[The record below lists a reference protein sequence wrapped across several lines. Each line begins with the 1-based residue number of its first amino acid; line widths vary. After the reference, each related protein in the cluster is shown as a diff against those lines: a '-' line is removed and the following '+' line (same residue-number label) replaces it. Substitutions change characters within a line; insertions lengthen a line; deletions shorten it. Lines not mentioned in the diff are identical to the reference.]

1 MVFENHPPPSQVK
14 TFIML
19 MLLLLSCFITKNLSA
34 NKKTPRLGIKWCHPP
49 AKTLSCARPRGG
61 SHHSCP
67 KKRPGGG
74 WQVCYVSYHPTK
86 KKEKK
91 TLSPSHYTGWLWNS
105 KPQITLTYS
114 IQTYAVFIPICGLL
128 QQCRPNGSQGCNT
141 ARLTNAKK
149 RLEMESN

>member
-1 MVFENHPPPSQVK
+1 M
-14 TFIML
+14 ML

-86 KKEKK
+86 KK

-105 KPQITLTYS
+105 KPQITLTYN
-114 IQTYAVFIPICGLL
+114 IQTYTVFIPICVIEFQTTFQDSLSNAD
-128 QQCRPNGSQGCNT
+128 PMAPKGCNT
-141 ARLTNAKK
+141 ARLTNASPRNGIQLGLSKV
-149 RLEMESN
+149 